1 MQITRREFLTLL
13 AYSAA
18 VMGCGGG
25 GGASGGTSQ
34 PGTVQPGSTSAIPTI
49 PANGGPTVLWLS
61 GAACSGCTVSLA
73 NRIAP
78 SDPTDVGD
86 LLINHINLAYHATL
100 MGAAGDLAVKN
111 LKDLSAGPFIL
122 AVEGGIPTAF
132 NGKACVLWSDGGTEV
147 TALSAVRDLAS
158 RSMAN
163 LCIGTCASFGGVAAG
178 SPNPTQIQSVSQATG
193 KSTINIPGCPAH
205 PDWIVLTIAELLA
218 GRTPALDSSGRPA
231 TFFSG
236 DSLRVHS
243 RCPRREGGEASTFG
257 LDGRCLQELGCKGPS
272 TQGDCPTRQWNNK
285 TNWCVG
291 ANAICLGCTES
302 GFPDRFSP
310 FYRQGG
316 G

>member
-1 MQITRREFLTLL
+1 MQITRREFLALL
-13 AYSAA
+13 AYSTA

-25 GGASGGTSQ
+25 GGSSGGAG
-34 PGTVQPGSTSAIPTI
+34 PSAAAPSIPVI
-49 PANGGPTVLWLS
+49 PQGGNGGPTVLWLS

-100 MGAAGDLAVKN
+100 MGAAGDLAVEN

-132 NGKACVLWSDGGTEV
+132 NGKACVLWSDAGTEV

-158 RSMAN
+158 RSIAN

-218 GRTPALDSSGRPA
+218 GRTPALDSSGRPT

-236 DSLRVHS
+236 DSMRVHS
-243 RCPRREGGEASTFG
+243 RCPRRDTGEAGTFG
-257 LDGRCLQELGCKGPS
+257 VDGRCLEGLGCKGPN
-272 TQGDCPTRQWNNK
+272 TQADCPTRLWNNR

-310 FYRQGG
+310 FYR
-316 G
+316 

>member
-1 MQITRREFLTLL
+1 MQITRREFLALL

-18 VMGCGGG
+18 VVGCGGG
-25 GGASGGTSQ
+25 GSSGSAGPSATS
-34 PGTVQPGSTSAIPTI
+34 PSIPTI
-49 PANGGPTVLWLS
+49 SQGAGGPTVLWLS

-100 MGAAGDLAVKN
+100 MGAAGDMAVKN

-163 LCIGTCASFGGVAAG
+163 LCIGTCASFGGIPAS
-178 SPNPTQIQSVSQATG
+178 SPNPTQIQSLSQATG

-218 GRTPALDSSGRPA
+218 GRTPALDSNGRPT

-236 DSLRVHS
+236 ESLNVHE
-243 RCPRREGGEASTFG
+243 RCPRRERDEAGTFG
-257 LDGRCLQELGCKGPS
+257 LDGRCLEGLGCKGPN
-272 TQGDCPTRQWNNK
+272 TQADCPTRLWNNK

>member
-1 MQITRREFLTLL
+1 MQLTRRQFMALL

-18 VMGCGGG
+18 LAGCGGG
-25 GGASGGTSQ
+25 GGASGGAGQ
-34 PGTVQPGSTSAIPTI
+34 PGTAQAGSTPTVPII
-49 PANGGPTVLWLS
+49 PANGGPTVLWLT

-78 SDPTDVGD
+78 SEPTDVGD

-100 MGAAGDLAVKN
+100 MGAAGDMAVKN
-111 LKDLSAGPFIL
+111 LNDLAAGPFIL

-132 NGKACVLWSDGGTEV
+132 IGKACVLWSDGEAEV
-147 TALSAVRDLAS
+147 TALGAVRALAS

-178 SPNPTQIQSVSQATG
+178 SPNPTQILSLSQATG

-218 GRTPALDSSGRPA
+218 GRTPALDSSGRPT

-236 DSLRVHS
+236 ESLNVHQ
-243 RCPRREGGEASTFG
+243 RCPRRERDEAGTFG
-257 LDGRCLQELGCKGPS
+257 LDGRCLEGLGCKGPN
-272 TQGDCPTRQWNNK
+272 TQADCPTRLWNNK

>member
-1 MQITRREFLTLL
+1 MALL

-18 VMGCGGG
+18 LAGCGVGG
-25 GGASGGTSQ
+25 GGASGDTGQS
-34 PGTVQPGSTSAIPTI
+34 GSTPSTIPTI

-73 NRIAP
+73 NRIATTE
-78 SDPTDVGD
+78 PTDVGD
-86 LLINHINLAYHATL
+86 LLINHINLAYHTTL
-100 MGAAGDLAVKN
+100 MGAAGDVAVKRLN
-111 LKDLSAGPFIL
+111 DLSAGPFIL

-132 NGKACVLWSDGGTEV
+132 NGKACILWNDNGAEV
-147 TALSAVRDLAS
+147 TALGAVKALAD
-158 RSMAN
+158 RSIAN
-163 LCIGTCASFGGVAAG
+163 LSIGTCASFGGIAAG
-178 SPNPTQIQSVSQATG
+178 SPNPTQIQSLSQATG

-218 GRTPALDSSGRPA
+218 GRTPALDSSGRPT

-236 DSLRVHS
+236 ESLRVHS
-243 RCPRREGGEASTFG
+243 RCPRREAGEASTFG
-257 LDGRCLQELGCKGPS
+257 LDGRCLEELGCKGPS
-272 TQGDCPTRQWNNK
+272 TQGDCPTRLWNNK

-291 ANAICLGCTES
+291 ANALCLGCTES

-316 G
+316 E

>member
-1 MQITRREFLTLL
+1 MRITRREFLSLL

-18 VMGCGGG
+18 VMGCGAGG
-25 GGASGGTSQ
+25 SSGGTGQ
-34 PGTVQPGSTSAIPTI
+34 PATSSGVPTI
-49 PANGGPTVLWLS
+49 PQGTGSPTVLWLS

-111 LKDLSAGPFIL
+111 LKDLSSRPFIL

-132 NGKACVLWSDGGTEV
+132 NGNACVLWSDGGTEV
-147 TALSAVRDLAS
+147 TALSAVRDLAG
-158 RSMAN
+158 RSTAN
-163 LCIGTCASFGGVAAG
+163 LCIGTCASFGGVAAA
-178 SPNPTQIQSVSQATG
+178 SPNPTQIQSLSQATG

-218 GRTPALDSSGRPA
+218 GRTPALDSNGRPA

-236 DSLRVHS
+236 ESLRIHE
-243 RCPRREGGEASTFG
+243 RCPRREADEASTFG
-257 LDGRCLQELGCKGPS
+257 LDGRCLEGLGCKGPS
-272 TQGDCPTRQWNNK
+272 TQADCPTRLWNNK

-291 ANAICLGCTES
+291 ANAVCLGCTES

>member
-1 MQITRREFLTLL
+1 MQITRREFLALL

-18 VMGCGGG
+18 VVGCSGGG
-25 GGASGGTSQ
+25 SSGGTAPSA
-34 PGTVQPGSTSAIPTI
+34 TSPTI
-49 PANGGPTVLWLS
+49 PPIPPPGAGGPTVLWLS

-78 SDPTDVGD
+78 SAPTDVGD

-158 RSMAN
+158 RSIAN

-178 SPNPTQIQSVSQATG
+178 SPNPTQIQSLSQATG

-218 GRTPALDSSGRPA
+218 GRTPALDSSGRPT

-243 RCPRREGGEASTFG
+243 RCPRREAGEASTFG
-257 LDGRCLQELGCKGPS
+257 LDGRCLEELGCKGPS
-272 TQGDCPTRQWNNK
+272 TQGDCPTRLWNNK

>member
-1 MQITRREFLTLL
+1 MQITRREFLALL

-18 VMGCGGG
+18 VVGCSGGG
-25 GGASGGTSQ
+25 SSGGTAPSA
-34 PGTVQPGSTSAIPTI
+34 TSSAIPTI
-49 PANGGPTVLWLS
+49 PPPSAGGPTVLWLS

-78 SDPTDVGD
+78 SAPTDVGD

-158 RSMAN
+158 RSIAN

-178 SPNPTQIQSVSQATG
+178 SPNPTQIQSLSQATG

-218 GRTPALDSSGRPA
+218 GRTPALDSSGRPT

-243 RCPRREGGEASTFG
+243 RCPRREAGEASTFG
-257 LDGRCLQELGCKGPS
+257 LDGRCLEELGCKGPS
-272 TQGDCPTRQWNNK
+272 TQGDCPTRLWNNK

>member
-1 MQITRREFLTLL
+1 MQITRREFLALL

-18 VMGCGGG
+18 VVGCGGG
-25 GGASGGTSQ
+25 GSSGGAGPSATS
-34 PGTVQPGSTSAIPTI
+34 PSIPTI
-49 PANGGPTVLWLS
+49 SQGAGGPTVLWLS

-100 MGAAGDLAVKN
+100 MGAAGDMAVKN

-163 LCIGTCASFGGVAAG
+163 LCIGTCASFGGIPAS
-178 SPNPTQIQSVSQATG
+178 SPNPTQIQSLSQATG

-218 GRTPALDSSGRPA
+218 GRTPALDSSGRPT

-243 RCPRREGGEASTFG
+243 RCPRRDAGEASTFG
-257 LDGRCLQELGCKGPS
+257 LDGRCLEELGCKGPN
-272 TQGDCPTRQWNNK
+272 TQGDCPTRQWNNN